1 MIFRAAIGLGCALNG
16 GRHGCSSK
24 TFLPRRVSMNGNFFE
39 DSPHFK
45 QTQVATNQ
53 TVYAEPSPLW
63 SLDTLK
69 EVKLP
74 NTLVGLSLLLPT
86 LSDRGDISES
96 ELNTYMSQ
104 IVKSLDYLVSYT
116 LANEH
121 DQETVKHYLSPI
133 IDFSKSLSGP
143 NLKGAVHQNPQDYE
157 KIFPLLLNACLTHGF
172 SKLEEQVTKN
182 HQVFTDIFYNG
193 L

>member
-16 GRHGCSSK
+16 GRHISSAENP
-24 TFLPRRVSMNGNFFE
+24 LPRTLSMSDNFLE
-39 DSPHFK
+39 ESPHFK
-45 QTQVATNQ
+45 QRQGTTNQ
-53 TVYAEPSPLW
+53 TVYVEPSPLW

-104 IVKSLDYLVSYT
+104 IVKSLDYLASYT

-121 DQETVKHYLSPI
+121 DQETVKQYLRL
-133 IDFSKSLSGP
+133 FSR
-143 NLKGAVHQNPQDYE
+143 
-157 KIFPLLLNACLTHGF
+157 
-172 SKLEEQVTKN
+172 
-182 HQVFTDIFYNG
+182 
-193 L
+193 